1 MVHVK
6 ICGITNVE
14 DAQMAIELGAD
25 ALGFNFVPGTPRFLE
40 ERYAKEIMSSLRS
53 FREKIGVFADEK
65 RRRVEKISS
74 ELGLE
79 VIQFHGNESPQECEY
94 FLGKGFRVIRALR
107 VKDSST
113 ISMVSEFQNCTILL
127 DSFVRGKLGGTGK
140 KFDWSLVRS
149 LAERKSVILSGG
161 LNPSNVK
168 EAVMEISPFGVDV
181 SSGVEREHPR
191 RKDFELVRKFIRNA
205 KDALSKGK

>member
-6 ICGITNVE
+6 ICGITNLE
-14 DAQMAIELGAD
+14 DAQMALELGAD

-79 VIQFHGNESPQECEY
+79 VIQFHGSESPQECEY
-94 FLGKGFRVIRALR
+94 FLDKGFRVIRALR
-107 VKDSST
+107 VKNSST
-113 ISMVSEFQNCTILL
+113 VSTVSEFQNCTILL

-140 KFDWSLVRS
+140 KFDWSLAKS
-149 LAERKSVILSGG
+149 LAERKPVILSGG

-168 EAVMEISPFGVDV
+168 EAVLEISPFGVDV
-181 SSGVEREHPR
+181 SSGVEGEHPR
-191 RKDFELVRKFIRNA
+191 KKDFELVRKFIRNA